1 MAHADIEDGKQTT
14 TAHVT
19 GISTTATDGLD
30 GDKNVI
36 ADAETTITDDVAY
49 ENALTG
55 IGYTMTGI
63 LMDAETGLPI
73 TRGRMQREVH
83 DGDVAASCSSSSTCS
98 DSPRRMRMRYRRHR
112 GL

>member
-1 MAHADIEDGKQTT
+1 MGTRT
-14 TAHVT
+14 
-19 GISTTATDGLD
+19 S
-30 GDKNVI
+30 I

-73 TRGRMQREVH
+73 LTG
-83 DGDVAASCSSSSTCS
+83 DGSEKYTEADVAAFMQQLLDVLGLSAQDEDEGIADIVVS
-98 DSPRRMRMRYRRHR
+98 DETARTVR
-112 GL
+112 